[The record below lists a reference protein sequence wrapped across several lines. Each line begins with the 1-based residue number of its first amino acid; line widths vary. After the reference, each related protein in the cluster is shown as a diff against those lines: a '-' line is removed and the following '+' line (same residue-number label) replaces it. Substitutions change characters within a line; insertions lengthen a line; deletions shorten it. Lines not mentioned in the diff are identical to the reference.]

1 LSDVAIQWY
10 PGHIAKAERSLSA
23 SLQKVDLVLEVRDAR
38 IPLATGH
45 PRLER
50 WTKDKARLLVLNR
63 RDMVSEQSRLGWDR
77 WFRARGE
84 TPWWCDAKAGT
95 GVMQLMQAAVR
106 AGESLNERRRLRGMK
121 PRPVRALMLGFP
133 NVGKS
138 ALINRLVRQK
148 VVNSA
153 RRAGVTRTLRWVRL
167 GQALDLLDAPG
178 VLPPRLENKQAALL
192 LAYCDDIG
200 QAAYNVEAVALAFL
214 QLLSSLE
221 GLPLAGVPKGLL
233 EQRYG
238 IPLAPQGGLSELGDL
253 GDLGDADPLEIGA
266 DGPDLGN
273 AAATN
278 DDLAAD
284 VLAGDV
290 LAADFEFCTG
300 RTEPENLGEE
310 HTGNPYTDPTSYP
323 SSDLNSD
330 LNSKLNTDSRSNP
343 HSDLSARPD
352 LGTWLERA
360 AARHTGG
367 DTTRMASKLLDDF
380 RRSALGPI
388 TLELPPADG

>member
-1 LSDVAIQWY
+1 
-10 PGHIAKAERSLSA
+10 
-23 SLQKVDLVLEVRDAR
+23 
-38 IPLATGH
+38 
-45 PRLER
+45 
-50 WTKDKARLLVLNR
+50 
-63 RDMVSEQSRLGWDR
+63 M
-77 WFRARGE
+77 
-84 TPWWCDAKAGT
+84 
-95 GVMQLMQAAVR
+95 
-106 AGESLNERRRLRGMK
+106 
-121 PRPVRALMLGFP
+121 
-133 NVGKS
+133 
-138 ALINRLVRQK
+138 
-148 VVNSA
+148 
-153 RRAGVTRTLRWVRL
+153 
-167 GQALDLLDAPG
+167 
-178 VLPPRLENKQAALL
+178 
-192 LAYCDDIG
+192 
-200 QAAYNVEAVALAFL
+200 
-214 QLLSSLE
+214 
-221 GLPLAGVPKGLL
+221 PKGLL

-273 AAATN
+273 AAAAN
-278 DDLAAD
+278 DDLD
-284 VLAGDV
+284 GDV

-330 LNSKLNTDSRSNP
+330 LNSKLNTDPRSNP